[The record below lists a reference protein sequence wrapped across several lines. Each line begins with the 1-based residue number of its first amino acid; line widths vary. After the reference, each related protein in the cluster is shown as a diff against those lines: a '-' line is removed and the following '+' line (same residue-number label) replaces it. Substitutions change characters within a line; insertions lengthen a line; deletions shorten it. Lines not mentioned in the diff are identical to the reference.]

1 MEGLALGTSFHIT
14 YKESKEG
21 LHEKE
26 IDSLIYLIN
35 KSMSTY
41 IPSSDISKINGGDS
55 TIVVDDFFEEVFY
68 KSKRIFEETD
78 GAFDPTVG
86 IVVNAWGFGP
96 DGQIANLDSS
106 QVNGLL
112 KYVGFNK
119 LSLEDGKI
127 KKKYQEIYIDFNA
140 IAKGYAVDVIGRYLE
155 MKEME
160 HYLIEIGGE
169 IRARGLN
176 TKGKNWKI
184 AIEQPNFDQ
193 SRSFQSII
201 ELSNQS
207 IATSGNYRKF
217 KVDSITGEKYAHTM
231 DAKTG
236 YPSRSNLLSV
246 SVISEEDCADVDAYA
261 TGMMAMGLQ
270 KSKIFLKRYPN
281 LKAFLIYS
289 EDGKT
294 KTFGTNNLWLYK
306 N

>member
-14 YKESKEG
+14 YKESKDG
-21 LHEKE
+21 LNEKE

-35 KSMSTY
+35 RSMSTY
-41 IPSSDISKINGGDS
+41 IPSSDISKINKGDS
-55 TIVVDDFFEEVFY
+55 TIVVDDFFKEVFH
-68 KSKRIFEETD
+68 KSKRIFEETE

-86 IVVNAWGFGP
+86 IIVNAWGFGP

-106 QVNGLL
+106 QVSGLL

-119 LSLEDGKI
+119 IRLDDGKI
-127 KKKYQEIYIDFNA
+127 KKKDKEIYIDFNA
-140 IAKGYAVDVIGRYLE
+140 IAKGYTVDVIGRYLE
-155 MKEME
+155 MKKIE
-160 HYLIEIGGE
+160 HYLVEIGGE

-176 TKGKNWKI
+176 TNGKNWKI
-184 AIEQPNFDQ
+184 AIEEPNYDQ

-236 YPSRSNLLSV
+236 FPSKSNLLSV

-261 TGMMAMGLQ
+261 TAMMAMGLQ

-281 LKAFLIYS
+281 LNAFLIYS
-289 EDGKT
+289 ADGKT
-294 KTFGTNNLWLYK
+294 KTFSTSNLGLNK

>member
-14 YKESKEG
+14 YKESKDG
-21 LHEKE
+21 LNEKE

-35 KSMSTY
+35 RSMSTY
-41 IPSSDISKINGGDS
+41 IPSSDISKINKGDS
-55 TIVVDDFFEEVFY
+55 TIVVDDFFKEVFH
-68 KSKRIFEETD
+68 KSKRIFEETE

-86 IVVNAWGFGP
+86 IIVNAWGFGP

-106 QVNGLL
+106 QVSGLL

-119 LSLEDGKI
+119 IRLDDGKI
-127 KKKYQEIYIDFNA
+127 KKKDKEIYIDFNA
-140 IAKGYAVDVIGRYLE
+140 IAKGYTVDVIGRYLE
-155 MKEME
+155 MKKIE
-160 HYLIEIGGE
+160 HYLVEIGGE

-176 TKGKNWKI
+176 TNGKNWKI
-184 AIEQPNFDQ
+184 AIEEPNYDQ

-236 YPSRSNLLSV
+236 FPSKSNLLSV

-261 TGMMAMGLQ
+261 TAMMAVGLQ

-281 LKAFLIYS
+281 LNAFLIYS

-294 KTFGTNNLWLYK
+294 KTFSTSNLGLNK